1 MLKANGFCSVFSTS
15 FGLNSGPSCI
25 GINLRK
31 FCYFSGTS
39 PGFLQQKQE
48 QKQALRY
55 FLEHFSCLLLCTFLH
70 HENYVTS
77 EG

>member
-48 QKQALRY
+48 QKQALRILSGTFQLFIAVY
-55 FLEHFSCLLLCTFLH
+55 FPSP
-70 HENYVTS
+70 
-77 EG
+77 